1 MSSRR
6 SFGWGVKLKCL
17 GLILGH
23 PFLEKFGYKSGR
35 QFCGLP
41 PLWAVNT
48 AVAWEMGPNIPA
60 PHCYLYQGALPS
72 LEPGLPLGALPELGN
87 QS

>member
-1 MSSRR
+1 MILWL
-6 SFGWGVKLKCL
+6 GCKLECL

-35 QFCGLP
+35 QMCGLP
-41 PLWAVNT
+41 PPRWAVNT

-60 PHCYLYQGALPS
+60 PHCYLYQGSLPS
-72 LEPGLPLGALPELGN
+72 LEPGLALECVPELGN